1 MKSYAVSKFL
11 GQRAIMPY
19 SDIECDTSYLVEQ
32 ADQDNHILEAFR
44 QTDRS
49 RIVHHCSPVLSGTIT
64 WYPPGGRC
72 NFKTPDTGRRH
83 TTARNFR
90 STR

>member
-1 MKSYAVSKFL
+1 
-11 GQRAIMPY
+11 MPY
-19 SDIECDTSYLVEQ
+19 SDLECETSYLVEQ

-64 WYPPGGRC
+64 
-72 NFKTPDTGRRH
+72 
-83 TTARNFR
+83 
-90 STR
+90 